1 MSDERNIVLQ
11 KVISLL
17 QSHGFSVSSFM
28 HTNTCFDLVAKRK
41 GISLLIK
48 VFDNVDSLRPE
59 HADELEKLGEIF
71 NSSVLIIGKKTKK
84 FTLETSAIYNR
95 YGISVLNIETFSD
108 FLTGNMPSVSSF
120 KGRDI
125 VELDSEKLKKFR
137 EKKKIPMSE
146 IALDIGTTPESLNRY
161 EHGAKASLQ
170 VARKLEDYFNT
181 KLIRQIDLFDL
192 DKLNSDKST
201 DKAHLFSDKPE
212 HEALE
217 KMHALGFKMQ
227 EFKHAPFKVI
237 SNPDD
242 KLIISPE
249 ESKIK
254 IKRKAIIMRQAKD
267 ALGTHSVIITK
278 EEFSRKNIDGSAL
291 VQEEELDSFSRFKEL
306 LELIKERE
314 KSKD

>member
-1 MSDERNIVLQ
+1 MSDERKIMIQ

-17 QSHGFSVSSFM
+17 QSHGFGVSSFI
-28 HTNTCFDLVAKRK
+28 HTNTCFDLVAKRQDV
-41 GISLLIK
+41 SLLIK
-48 VFDNVDSLRPE
+48 IFDNVDSLRSE
-59 HADELEKLGEIF
+59 HAEELEKLGEIF

-84 FTLETSAIYNR
+84 FTLDNSAIYNR
-95 YGISVLNIETFSD
+95 YGISVVNLKTFSD
-108 FLTGNMPSVSSF
+108 FLTGKMPSVSSF
-120 KGRDI
+120 KGREI
-125 VELDSEKLKKFR
+125 VELNSEKLKKFR
-137 EKKKIPMSE
+137 ENKKRPLNE
-146 IALDIGTTPESLNRY
+146 IARDVGTTPESLNRY

-170 VARKLEDYFNT
+170 IARKLEDYFNT
-181 KLIRQIDLFDL
+181 ELIQQIDLFDS
-192 DKLNSDKST
+192 DKLDSDESEKKSL
-201 DKAHLFSDKPE
+201 LFSDKPE

-217 KMHALGFKMQ
+217 KMHSLGFKMQ

-242 KLIISPE
+242 KLMISPE
-249 ESKIK
+249 DSKLQ
-254 IKRKAIIMRQAKD
+254 IKRKAVLIKQAKD

-278 EEFSRKNIDGSAL
+278 TEFSRKNIDGSAL